1 MDEKIRDE
9 IFDIRSSGLANM
21 MDLPYV
27 QRLAFD
33 RNYFDLVMF
42 IEEHR
47 KEYVYFILYGDGD
60 EDV

>member
-1 MDEKIRDE
+1 MDIKIRDE
-9 IFDIRSSGLANM
+9 ILDIRSTGLTNM

-42 IEEHR
+42 IEENR
-47 KEYVYFILYGDGD
+47 KEYVHFIFYGDGD
-60 EDV
+60 ENV

>member
-1 MDEKIRDE
+1 MDKEICDE
-9 IFDIRSSGLANM
+9 ILDIRATDLANM
-21 MDLPYV
+21 LDLPYV

-47 KEYVYFILYGDGD
+47 KEYVHFILYGDDD
-60 EDV
+60 EKV

>member
-9 IFDIRSSGLANM
+9 ILDIRSTGLANM
-21 MDLPYV
+21 MDLSYV

-47 KEYVYFILYGDGD
+47 KEYVHFILYGD
-60 EDV
+60 ENV

>member
-1 MDEKIRDE
+1 MNEQLKSE
-9 IFDIRSSGLANM
+9 IEDIRCSGICNM
-21 MDLPYV
+21 LDIPYV

-47 KEYVYFILYGDGD
+47 KEYVHFILYGGGD
-60 EDV
+60 EKV

>member
-1 MDEKIRDE
+1 MDKQIRDE
-9 IFDIRSSGLANM
+9 ILDIRYTGLANM
-21 MDLPYV
+21 HDIKYV

>member
-1 MDEKIRDE
+1 MDIKIRDE
-9 IFDIRSSGLANM
+9 ILDIRSTGLTNM

-42 IEEHR
+42 IEENR
-47 KEYVYFILYGDGD
+47 KEYVHFILYGDGD
-60 EDV
+60 ENV